1 MVQPRRRSRDGPRG
15 PGLADAAAD
24 RAGDRAGDGVPPLR
38 ALVGRHPPRQPQVRQ
53 RPPLA
58 GLRAA
63 PRRLRLPPLVN
74 PSLASAAMFAYRSPE
89 SLRHHHVSAKS
100 DVYCLGI
107 LLLELLTGKF
117 PSQYLHNAKGGT
129 DLVLWATTVAAE
141 DREEE
146 LLDPA
151 IVTAAMKAAVP
162 DMKRLLRVGIDCIE
176 PEPDRRPDM
185 KEAVARIEEVA
196 AAAVEALKAARVA
209 PAKDG
214 LQPASA
220 PASHAAYVRDG
231 LGSGRPAGREHRR
244 AVGSPERR

>member
-1 MVQPRRRSRDGPRG
+1 MDH
-15 PGLADAAAD
+15 AALD
-24 RAGDRAGDGVPPLR
+24 WPT
-38 ALVGRHPPRQPQVRQ
+38 
-53 RPPLA
+53 
-58 GLRAA
+58 
-63 PRRLRLPPLVN
+63 RLRIARGVARGMAHLHSELSSADIPHGNLKSGNVLLSPDFEPLLVDYGFLPLVN

-89 SLRHHHVSAKS
+89 SLRHHHISAKS

-117 PSQYLHNAKGGT
+117 PSQYLQNAKGGT

-185 KEAVARIEEVA
+185 KEAAARIEEVA
-196 AAAVEALKAARVA
+196 AAAFDAIKAARVT

-214 LQPASA
+214 LQ

-231 LGSGRPAGREHRR
+231 LGERSARR
-244 AVGSPERR
+244 GGSIGERSARRSDDNFSFAIS

>member
-1 MVQPRRRSRDGPRG
+1 MDH
-15 PGLADAAAD
+15 AALD
-24 RAGDRAGDGVPPLR
+24 WPT
-38 ALVGRHPPRQPQVRQ
+38 
-53 RPPLA
+53 
-58 GLRAA
+58 
-63 PRRLRLPPLVN
+63 RLRIARGIARGMAYLHSELSSADIPHGNLKSGNVLLSPDFEPLLVDYGFLPLVN

-185 KEAVARIEEVA
+185 KEAAARIEEV

-231 LGSGRPAGREHRR
+231 LGERSARR
-244 AVGSPERR
+244 GGSIGERSARRSDDNFSFAIS